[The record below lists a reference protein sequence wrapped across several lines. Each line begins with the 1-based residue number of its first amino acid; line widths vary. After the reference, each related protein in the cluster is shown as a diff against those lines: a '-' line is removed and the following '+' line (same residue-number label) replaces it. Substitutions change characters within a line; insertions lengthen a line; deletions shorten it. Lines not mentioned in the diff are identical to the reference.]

1 MSTLNKK
8 TETTRKPLD
17 PRWNRLMGVILG
29 LLLLGLLITLVIIGL
44 SVVGVF
50 SAV

>member
-1 MSTLNKK
+1 MTTPNKK

-17 PRWNRLMGVILG
+17 SRRNRLMGVIWG
-29 LLLLGLLITLVIIGL
+29 LLLLGLLITLVVVGV

-50 SAV
+50 PAV